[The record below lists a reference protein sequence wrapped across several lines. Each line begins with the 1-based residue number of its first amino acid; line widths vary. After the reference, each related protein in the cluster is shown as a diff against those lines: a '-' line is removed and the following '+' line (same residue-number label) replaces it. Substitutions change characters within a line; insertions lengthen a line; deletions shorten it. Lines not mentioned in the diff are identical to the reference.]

1 MKVHAMDFIAG
12 LMFDP
17 NEASENRWNE
27 ILAGSGRSA
36 LSETSK
42 DGTVRFDILLAGDPT
57 SDSPDQTA
65 ISKASLLRGI
75 CFSNVADTRVEVATI
90 LNDCLVEKVRDSRGA
105 HFSNE
110 FWGHYVG
117 LFFEPDVGNL
127 TAIRDPNGGRPLYY
141 SRLSQ
146 FDLYLFSNSLP
157 ALCRAIGGKLEV
169 DRNMIVLS
177 VAYMNGLPTR
187 RTGFKDITSLL
198 PGECM
203 HIEARTRSIVSDL
216 PWWRKIASRPRSNR
230 SLASAVESVTQA
242 WSSVHGKIA
251 LQLSGGLDSSG
262 LLGMMAKLGR
272 TEQVHC
278 LSCYRSSGVTDERH
292 YARVAASHV
301 GAELTEL
308 DIEEL
313 RYPLSLSAAYKYSA
327 RPHAKVL
334 FPQLDEAFDAHAL
347 SAGCETYWLGF
358 GGDTL
363 FMNNAKS
370 ALVIDALRLSGPSTA
385 FRRAI
390 EIALYEEKSLWRV
403 MWEAGTM
410 SWDRRLLH
418 WAKCMRSPW
427 EAGDE
432 SLDDL
437 DSVGFGLIE
446 DCFSQISLPGQR
458 SRLYDVYY
466 DMWATTEQRHFFT
479 AGGMKYG
486 SPYYSEPVIES
497 AACMPS
503 YEMVNYGMNRFPQR
517 EFVGAIMP
525 QEIAGRISKGGADD
539 QVIRSLLADADRIE
553 DLLANG
559 HLASLGLV
567 SAESAKIDRGNIA
580 AEAFKNF
587 NIVNLLASEVW
598 LSGHSDILRI

>member
-1 MKVHAMDFIAG
+1 MDFIAG

-17 NEASENRWNE
+17 NKASENRWNE

-42 DGTVRFDILLAGDPT
+42 NGSVRFDILLTGDPA

-75 CFSNVADTRVEVATI
+75 CFSNESDIRVEAAKI
-90 LNDCLVEKVRDSRGA
+90 LNDRFVEKVRDSRGA

-117 LFFEPDVGNL
+117 LFFDPEVGDL
-127 TAIRDPNGGRPLYY
+127 TAIRDPNGGRSLYY
-141 SRLSQ
+141 ARLCE

-157 ALCRAIGGKLEV
+157 TLCRTIGGKLDV
-169 DRNMIVLS
+169 DRKMIVLS
-177 VAYMNGLPTR
+177 VAYMNSLPTR

-203 HIEARTRSIVSDL
+203 HIEAKTRKVVSDL
-216 PWWRKIASRPRSNR
+216 PWWRKIASHPRSDRN
-230 SLASAVESVTQA
+230 LASAVEAVTQA

-272 TEQVHC
+272 TEQIRC
-278 LSCYRSSGVTDERH
+278 LSSYRSSGVTDERY

-301 GAELTEL
+301 GVELTEF
-308 DIEEL
+308 DIEGL
-313 RYPLSLSAAYKYSA
+313 RYPLTLSAAYKYSA

-334 FPQLDEAFDAHAL
+334 FTQLDEAFDAHAL

-363 FMNNAKS
+363 FMNTPKS
-370 ALVIDALRLSGPSTA
+370 SLVIDALRLSGPSAA

-403 MWEAGTM
+403 MWEAGTK

-427 EAGDE
+427 DAGDE
-432 SLDDL
+432 TLDDL
-437 DSVGFGLIE
+437 DSIGFRLIE
-446 DCFSQISLPGQR
+446 DCFSQVSMPGQR

-466 DMWATTEQRHFFT
+466 EMWATTEMRPFFT

-497 AACMPS
+497 AAGIPS
-503 YEMVNYGMNRFPQR
+503 YEMVNFGLNRFPQR
-517 EFVGAIMP
+517 EFVGTVMP

-539 QVIRSLLADADRIE
+539 QVIRSLLADADQIE

-559 HLASLGLV
+559 HLASLGLA
-567 SAESAKIDRGNIA
+567 SADRAKIDRDNIA

-587 NIVNLLASEVW
+587 NIVNMLASEVW